1 MAQGGTE
8 VALLWGMGKRIRAA
22 PAPVSSLAAPL
33 RVLLIDDGAHRVSLI
48 HDELSRQGHLV
59 VGVLDSA
66 LLIHDCVLRLQP
78 DVVILDSES
87 PSRDTLEHL
96 ATVSSTC
103 PRPVVVFS
111 EDASHAPMQ
120 QAIQAGVSA
129 YVIAGLQPQRLLP
142 VLQVAIARFE
152 QDRALRGQLEVAQT
166 QLSERKWVD
175 KAKGILMDEI
185 GLSEEQ
191 AYAHLRKLAMDRG
204 QRLAQAAERVVQAR
218 DLLKPPG

>member
-1 MAQGGTE
+1 MANPTQAPPPCSAA
-8 VALLWGMGKRIRAA
+8 VAA
-22 PAPVSSLAAPL
+22 PAL

-48 HDELSRQGHLV
+48 HQELTRQGHLV

-78 DVVILDSES
+78 DVVIVDSES

-96 ATVSSTC
+96 ATVSGHS

-111 EDASHAPMQ
+111 EDSSQAPMQ
-120 QAIQAGVSA
+120 QALKAGVSA

-152 QDRALRGQLEVAQT
+152 QDRQLRGQLAQAQT
-166 QLSERKWVD
+166 QLSERKLVD
-175 KAKGILMDEI
+175 RAKGLLMDGI

-191 AYAHLRKLAMDRG
+191 AFAHLRKLAMDRG
-204 QRLAQAAERVVQAR
+204 QRLAQVAERVIAAQA
-218 DLLKPPG
+218 LLDPPA

>member
-1 MAQGGTE
+1 MAKRSREPVEPPPDE
-8 VALLWGMGKRIRAA
+8 V
-22 PAPVSSLAAPL
+22 SAAPL

-48 HDELSRQGHLV
+48 HDELARQGHLV

-78 DVVILDSES
+78 DVVIVDSES
-87 PSRDTLEHL
+87 PTRDTLENL
-96 ATVSSTC
+96 STMSASC

-111 EDASHAPMQ
+111 EDASQAPMQ
-120 QAIQAGVSA
+120 QALKAGVSA

-152 QDRALRGQLEVAQT
+152 QDRALRGQLETAQA
-166 QLSERKWVD
+166 QLSERKVLE

-191 AYAHLRKLAMDRG
+191 AFAHLRKLAMDRG
-204 QRLAQAAERVVQAR
+204 QRLSQVAERVVQAR
-218 DLLKPPG
+218 DLLRPPG

>member
-1 MAQGGTE
+1 MAKRSRERVEPPTDE
-8 VALLWGMGKRIRAA
+8 V
-22 PAPVSSLAAPL
+22 SAAPL

-48 HDELSRQGHLV
+48 HDELARQGHLV

-78 DVVILDSES
+78 DVVIVDSES
-87 PSRDTLEHL
+87 STRDTLENL
-96 ATVSSTC
+96 STMSASC

-111 EDASHAPMQ
+111 EDASQAPMQ
-120 QAIQAGVSA
+120 QALKAGVSA

-152 QDRALRGQLEVAQT
+152 QDRALRGQLETAQA
-166 QLSERKWVD
+166 QLSERKVLD

-191 AYAHLRKLAMDRG
+191 AFAHLRKLAMDRG
-204 QRLAQAAERVVQAR
+204 QRLAQVAERVVQAR

>member
-1 MAQGGTE
+1 
-8 VALLWGMGKRIRAA
+8 MGHRRRVDT
-22 PAPVSSLAAPL
+22 PPPEDGPAAPL

-48 HDELSRQGHLV
+48 HDELARQGHLV

-78 DVVILDSES
+78 DVVIVDSES
-87 PSRDTLEHL
+87 PSRDTLENL
-96 ATVSSTC
+96 ATVSASC

-111 EDASHAPMQ
+111 EDASQAPMQ
-120 QAIQAGVSA
+120 QALQAGVSA

-152 QDRALRGQLEVAQT
+152 QDRALRGQLELAQT
-166 QLSERKWVD
+166 QLSERKLVE

-185 GLSEEQ
+185 GLTEEQ
-191 AYAHLRKLAMDRG
+191 AFAHLRRLAMDRG
-204 QRLAQAAERVVQAR
+204 QRLAQAAERVVAAR